1 MIVGTIALLTIL
13 FGGGVSEIFFVDKLE
28 KGIKE
33 FILDKDRKKE
43 ILDDLK
49 TSKAFIKEFNKGRKS
64 QMKDFNELNASY
76 NTTSEELIGL
86 FNDLQ
91 DERIDFQDSIIDDR
105 IAIANKI
112 TFDEWVLILDYSNI
126 QADIRIANE
135 MEAADKAIEKGKVK
149 EPFIKTR
156 DAINEAI
163 PDEEKQKFI
172 TDGLNDMIRTF
183 NELGLEINTM
193 NVQNNDVLIRKDA
206 GKEELKV
213 MVDEMNVLRN
223 LSFNQV
229 LNFHMLVR
237 EHSSETEFEPIMK
250 AFNKELSITEK

>member
-1 MIVGTIALLTIL
+1 MIIGTIALLTIL
-13 FGGGVSEIFFVDKLE
+13 FGGGVGEVFFVDKLE

-33 FILDKDRKKE
+33 FVLDKDRKKE

-49 TSKAFIKEFNKGRKS
+49 TSKAFIKEFNKGRES
-64 QMKDFNELNASY
+64 QMKDFDELNASY
-76 NTTSEELIGL
+76 NTTSEELIGF
-86 FNDLQ
+86 FNELQ
-91 DERIDFQDSIIDDR
+91 DERIDFQDKIMDDR

-112 TFDEWVLILDYSNI
+112 TFDEWVLLLEYSNI
-126 QADIRIANE
+126 QADIRISQEKEKN
-135 MEAADKAIEKGKVK
+135 DKAIEKGKVK
-149 EPFIKTR
+149 EPFVKTR
-156 DAINEAI
+156 DAIGETIHN
-163 PDEEKQKFI
+163 EEKQKLI
-172 TDGLNDMIRTF
+172 TDGLDDMIRTF
-183 NELGLEINTM
+183 NELGTDIISM
-193 NVQNNDVLIRKDA
+193 NVKNNYVLVRKDA

-250 AFNKELSITEK
+250 AFNKELTITDK